1 MSLSNVQ
8 RYCQWLG
15 GQSATNTSHHKLC
28 VNPDLIPA
36 RTAEA
41 PDAKIQQSPASHLSV
56 QSPGLSDSALIDDG
70 YSSVSSLSTLIQ
82 LNREMEDR
90 AFKSTPMRSAN
101 FQQSESTA
109 PNRDSGLGGSSIW
122 STSTPSRLN
131 TFWDAFGRHHD
142 QQQPQQQQAFGSP
155 QAPPYSGVNSQLL
168 QKNATSPSY
177 THSISS
183 ADASFLATLQ
193 KMALE
198 KAAQHETFGSA
209 NPNASHNDELLSG
222 IVGGISSRDLLRS
235 ASRWLQELR
244 YQEVIR
250 KFREEMIG
258 LIDNSMS
265 QLELFMKNPTINYP
279 TSTNRSNVDAD
290 CMPLNLK
297 SNTFIGTPEH
307 RMVNFPHLSQTS
319 TQQAAEG
326 IRMTPLMDR
335 NSVQHR
341 IPTNSV
347 EKIRSPH
354 KSANQMVTKPKS
366 SAGKHRRSR
375 IRAGSRRLRVRQT
388 KSHENHYDATQ
399 NTGKDGTLDL
409 RIRQAAVES
418 AAENHLEEMRG
429 RTMILSA
436 SHLTRAKI
444 MFLYARYPNSSMLKS
459 HFPDVIFTRATTA
472 QMVKWFSNF
481 REFFYIQIEKWAR
494 QCNANRC
501 PVELAVKITRGHELF
516 QCLEGHYNRDQELP
530 TPEDFLVVTQ
540 IAVQEFVEAVT
551 NRKDRDPTWKKNIY
565 KTVALLD
572 KPFPDF
578 LKFLK

>member
-36 RTAEA
+36 EA
-41 PDAKIQQSPASHLSV
+41 SEAKIHQSPALSV
-56 QSPGLSDSALIDDG
+56 QSPGLSDSAFIDDG

-101 FQQSESTA
+101 FQQSES
-109 PNRDSGLGGSSIW
+109 RDSGLGGSSIW

-131 TFWDAFGRHHD
+131 TFWDAFGRHHHH
-142 QQQPQQQQAFGSP
+142 QQQQAFGSP
-155 QAPPYSGVNSQLL
+155 QAPSYFGVTSQLL
-168 QKNATSPSY
+168 QKNAPSPSY
-177 THSISS
+177 PHSISAS
-183 ADASFLATLQ
+183 DASFLAALQ

-209 NPNASHNDELLSG
+209 NPDASYNDELLSG

-258 LIDNSMS
+258 LINNSMS

-279 TSTNRSNVDAD
+279 TSTNRSNGDTD

-297 SNTFIGTPEH
+297 SNTLIGTPEH
-307 RMVNFPHLSQTS
+307 RMMNFPHTSQTS
-319 TQQAAEG
+319 PQQPAED

-335 NSVQHR
+335 NSLQNR

-354 KSANQMVTKPKS
+354 KSANQMVTKLKS

-388 KSHENHYDATQ
+388 KSHEIHYDATQ
-399 NTGKDGTLDL
+399 YTGKDGTLDL
-409 RIRQAAVES
+409 RMRQAAIES
-418 AAENHLEEMRG
+418 ASENHLEGVRERV
-429 RTMILSA
+429 MILSA
-436 SHLTRAKI
+436 SHLKRAKM

-540 IAVQEFVEAVT
+540 IAVQEFVEAVV